1 MIDPA
6 DTAAPAGRRTQPL
19 MFVIAGL
26 LLILGVLLVWLLS
39 MPEPGAVS
47 GAAHPEQAGM
57 SVGGDRGE
65 RLGSAGPMLFWLQSC
80 ILLLIHALIALGV
93 APGNRTRTFWG
104 LLGVIAAVSL
114 AIWWGMY
121 ESYTSYLHTGV
132 VSEVFGFP
140 LPTSLA
146 LFGVPCGG
154 ALLCVFYVWG
164 FRRFI
169 YTEADE
175 AAYEKLRAETGQ
187 PRIPEH

>member
-1 MIDPA
+1 
-6 DTAAPAGRRTQPL
+6 

-26 LLILGVLLVWLLS
+26 LVILGVLLVWL
-39 MPEPGAVS
+39 MTVPEPAYVS
-47 GAAHPEQAGM
+47 GVAHPEQSGM
-57 SVGGDRGE
+57 SVGGERGE
-65 RLGSAGPMLFWLQSC
+65 RLGNAGPLLFWLQSC

-93 APGNRTRTFWG
+93 APRHRTPSFWG
-104 LLGVIAAVSL
+104 LLAAIAAVSL
-114 AIWWGMY
+114 AVWWSMY
-121 ESYTSYLHTGV
+121 ESYMDYLHTGV
-132 VSEVFGFP
+132 APAVFGFP

-169 YTEADE
+169 YSEADE